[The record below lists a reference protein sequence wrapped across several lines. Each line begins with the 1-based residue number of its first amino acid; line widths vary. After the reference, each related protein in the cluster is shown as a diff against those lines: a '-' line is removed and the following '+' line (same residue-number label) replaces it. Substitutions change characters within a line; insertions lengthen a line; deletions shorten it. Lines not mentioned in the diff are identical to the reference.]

1 MLDNLGEAVL
11 IAQALVT
18 LDLIP
23 YGEVRAPAPVVLS
36 LGLLTYPFSHRL
48 ACPL

>member
-23 YGEVRAPAPVVLS
+23 YGERLLKQLVARAKAL
-36 LGLLTYPFSHRL
+36 
-48 ACPL
+48 

>member
-18 LDLIP
+18 PDLIP
-23 YGEVRAPAPVVLS
+23 YGEVRAPARS
-36 LGLLTYPFSHRL
+36 SFLLAF
-48 ACPL
+48 